1 MGAAGFVLAINIF
14 VAGLFA
20 AAFGAVAWRYSSAIG
35 ARWLALAYA
44 LGILNSILEYILPGQ
59 DDPRLL
65 GITVFA
71 VALSA
76 FLVCVVGL
84 ARHYAVAVPWIWLAL
99 LGGGGLLA
107 NIILINEP
115 ATATLGRAMIYQLPY
130 FFAHILAAIV
140 VFRAPRRG
148 ALDVLLI
155 VFLLVSGLQF
165 VAKPYLAMGL
175 GDASLQNYLHSL
187 YGAWSQMLTAFLLV
201 SNGVLMLLVNVREV
215 MAEITLRSETDKLS
229 GLLNR
234 RGFEERAERALQNAT
249 RARIPSALVLADLDH
264 FKDVND
270 TFGHDAGDRVIA
282 AFAGLLANSA
292 DARMVLGRHGGEE
305 FAILLPG
312 ANLASGRLYAEGVRQ
327 AFAALSGSDLGANR
341 PLSASFG
348 VTQRQAGDGLHD
360 LVHRADAALYAAK
373 KAGRDRVHAVS
384 SEPVDTADPRLS
396 GQAGS

>member
-1 MGAAGFVLAINIF
+1 
-14 VAGLFA
+14 
-20 AAFGAVAWRYSSAIG
+20 
-35 ARWLALAYA
+35 
-44 LGILNSILEYILPGQ
+44 
-59 DDPRLL
+59 
-65 GITVFA
+65 
-71 VALSA
+71 
-76 FLVCVVGL
+76 
-84 ARHYAVAVPWIWLAL
+84 
-99 LGGGGLLA
+99 
-107 NIILINEP
+107 
-115 ATATLGRAMIYQLPY
+115 
-130 FFAHILAAIV
+130 
-140 VFRAPRRG
+140 
-148 ALDVLLI
+148 
-155 VFLLVSGLQF
+155 
-165 VAKPYLAMGL
+165 
-175 GDASLQNYLHSL
+175 
-187 YGAWSQMLTAFLLV
+187 MLTAFLLV

-234 RGFEERAERALQNAT
+234 RGFEERAERALQHAT

-312 ANLASGRLYAEGVRQ
+312 ANLASGRLYAEGVRR

-348 VTQRQAGDGLHD
+348 VTQMQPGDGLHD
-360 LVHRADAALYAAK
+360 LVHCADAALYAAK

-384 SEPVDTADPRLS
+384 IEPVDTAADPRQS

>member
-20 AAFGAVAWRYSSAIG
+20 AAFGAVALRYAGAVG
-35 ARWLALAYA
+35 ARWLSLAYG

-59 DDPRLL
+59 NDPRLL
-65 GITVFA
+65 GIIVFS

-84 ARHYAVAVPWIWLAL
+84 ARHYAVAVPWAALAL
-99 LGGGGLLA
+99 LGIGSVLA
-107 NIILINEP
+107 NTILIDEP
-115 ATATLGRAMIYQLPY
+115 ATASLGRAMIYQLPY

-165 VAKPYLAMGL
+165 VAKPFLAMGL

-187 YGAWSQMLTAFLLV
+187 YGAYSQMLTAFLLV
-201 SNGVLMLLVNVREV
+201 SNGVLMLLINVREV

-234 RGFEERAERALQNAT
+234 RGFEDRAERALQSAS
-249 RARIPSALVLADLDH
+249 RAGIPSALVLADLDH

-282 AFAGLLANSA
+282 AFAGLLAGSA
-292 DARMVLGRHGGEE
+292 DGRMVLGRHGGEE
-305 FAILLPG
+305 FAIFLPG

-327 AFAALSGSDLGANR
+327 AFAALSGSDLGVER
-341 PLSASFG
+341 QLSASFG
-348 VTQRQAGDGLHD
+348 VTQMQEGDGVHELI
-360 LVHRADAALYAAK
+360 HRADAALYAAK

-384 SEPVDTADPRLS
+384 MEAVETTDPRQS
-396 GQAGS
+396 GQAGG